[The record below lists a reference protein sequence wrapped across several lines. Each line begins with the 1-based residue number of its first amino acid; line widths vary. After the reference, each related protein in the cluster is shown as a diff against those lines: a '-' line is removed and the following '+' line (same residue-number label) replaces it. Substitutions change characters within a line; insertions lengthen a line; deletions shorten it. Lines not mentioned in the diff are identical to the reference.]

1 MMLVGV
7 ELAETELEVWT
18 LLLLLV
24 DETLTLVGVELLL
37 SWDELA

>member
-1 MMLVGV
+1 MLVGV

-18 LLLLLV
+18 LLLLLL

>member
-1 MMLVGV
+1 MLVGV

>member
-1 MMLVGV
+1 MLVGV

-18 LLLLLV
+18 LLLLLL
-24 DETLTLVGVELLL
+24 DETLTLVGAELLL